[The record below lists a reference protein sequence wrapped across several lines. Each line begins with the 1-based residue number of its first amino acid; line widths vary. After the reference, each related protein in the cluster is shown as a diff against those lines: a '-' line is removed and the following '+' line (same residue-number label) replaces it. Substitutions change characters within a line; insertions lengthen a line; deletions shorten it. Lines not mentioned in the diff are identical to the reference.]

1 MEPGSDRERMIG
13 KMFDAALKEKTSQ
26 MARKYDYNLVFEFWT
41 HLVKSGGLKIY
52 FGKWEWRPEM
62 TIGQALDCL
71 DVYSD
76 SIEDMIR
83 DLQKERCK
91 RG

>member
-1 MEPGSDRERMIG
+1 MGPSSDRERIIE
-13 KMFDAALKEKTSQ
+13 KAFDAALEKKISQ
-26 MARKYDYNLVFEFWT
+26 MARKYDHNLVFEFWT

-62 TIGQALDCL
+62 TIGEALDYL

-76 SIEDMIR
+76 SIEAMIR
-83 DLQKERCK
+83 DLQKK
-91 RG
+91 RRKKG